1 MKGRIINVAEDLSR
15 ARYEIELFL
24 VGGAFDLAENSRF
37 ISSVDSG
44 HSSVEISYGKLI
56 LSCWGDEWSRS
67 WRVERCET
75 EPERLRLECSR
86 QMGRARATVELLR
99 KDMNEESVRSRIE
112 FAASLS
118 AMIESN
124 FAGVRVIRS
133 TTARD
138 DRLHFS
144 GVHTRM
150 VLKDRNRIIAAVGAG
165 SKETQCDIDAALGA
179 GLVWLDYLQRRQT
192 ISQLILFAPKDK
204 SLTIATRLTAVRPK
218 GARISLYEIDE
229 AKSSIEPVAAFDQG
243 DLADRMR
250 RARWPQEPS
259 LDKEVSS
266 LVESIARLAP
276 DLIERHQRGGR
287 VLLSIRGLEFAEVS
301 IKHAGVKFGPSK
313 KKLDES
319 NFDEL
324 CALVEEIISARKA
337 DSVDRTGMLFRSQ
350 SERWLE
356 STLRR
361 DITALDP
368 TLDPRHVYSQVPAYR
383 NEQRTFIDLLAV
395 TKTGRLVVIEL
406 KVAEDSEFPFQG
418 LDYWL
423 RVEWHRLR
431 GDFHRRG
438 YFKGVRL
445 SDEPPLLYL
454 AAPLFRFHATTR
466 IIAGSIIERVPVY
479 RIGINEDWRAGV
491 RVLMSERVNG
501 F

>member
-24 VGGAFDLAENSRF
+24 LGGAFDLAENSRF
-37 ISSVDSG
+37 VSSVAPC
-44 HSSVEISYGKLI
+44 HSSIEISYGKLI
-56 LSCWGDEWSRS
+56 LSCWGDGWSRS

-75 EPERLRLECSR
+75 EPERLRLECSK
-86 QMGRARATVELLR
+86 QMGRTHATVELLR
-99 KDMNEESVRSRIE
+99 KEMDEEAARSRIE
-112 FAASLS
+112 FAAALG
-118 AMIESN
+118 AMIESA
-124 FAGVRVIRS
+124 FAGIRVIRS
-133 TTARD
+133 VTTRD

-144 GVHTRM
+144 GVHTRL
-150 VLKDRNRIIAAVGAG
+150 VLKDRNHIIAAIGLG
-165 SKETQCDIDAALGA
+165 RKETQADIDAALGA

-192 ISQLILFAPKDK
+192 ISQLMIFVPKDK
-204 SLTIATRLTAVRPK
+204 SLTIATRLIAVQPE

-259 LDKEVSS
+259 LDAEVSS
-266 LVESIARLAP
+266 LIDSITRLAP
-276 DLIERHQRGGR
+276 ELIERHQRGGR
-287 VLLSIRGLEFAEVS
+287 LLLSIRGLEFAQVS
-301 IKHAGVKFGPSK
+301 IKHRSVKFGASK

-319 NFDEL
+319 NFFEL
-324 CALVEEIISARKA
+324 SALVEEIISARKA
-337 DSVDRTGMLFRSQ
+337 DSLDRNGMLFRSQ

-356 STLRR
+356 ATLRR

-431 GDFHRRG
+431 GDFERRG

-454 AAPLFRFHATTR
+454 AAPLFRFHATTK
-466 IIAGSIIERVPVY
+466 IIASAIAERVPVY

-491 RVLMSERVNG
+491 RVLMSERMNRC
-501 F
+501 